1 MRIFIF
7 ENGLNKVPTEYS
19 QYLVYPYCA
28 EYSHDTALG
37 AASVTLRNMERADT
51 FAPGTVVMIGDGD
64 WRDNTLDQWVIVD
77 TNRAT
82 NHASGKHSHTLYL
95 CDITKQLEREIVG
108 SKTFT
113 RSLIKSAE
121 FNELDVSVGY
131 IDTSEDYAGKNT
143 TANVFHVYTGA
154 GSVSPTFSPIIF
166 PQFDAIFDTVPDL
179 SNTDIDYIKTLEKS
193 IYINGKKYQS
203 WTFNNYTG
211 ESTTVDMNGNA
222 TIEKITCAEWFL
234 LGGSRYHIS
243 AKEGGVVELRYVLD
257 AVQNK
262 RTASLFLYLIGSST
276 NDHLPTSLSDAC
288 SILCKIARDGE
299 TVEIRPVGGV
309 AVKAMAQEIVD
320 IDLAGKTL
328 REALDTVAGVGGCFC
343 RYRLEYAQYKGGFDH
358 VVLVYPISSITVAD
372 LTSLG
377 SPISHKM
384 ADSIEGSCASM
395 DSTVSNLVC
404 ESDSGT
410 VAEPTSNAW
419 KSLRAEEVRVTEDS
433 CRIEVSNPIYSIE
446 KLQVLYGSY
455 TANITKYL
463 YEQTAYDMLSSYAP
477 VYPKSKAYALK
488 YKRGDR
494 YIDGLSF
501 EVEDAVSNI
510 LKSPSIVNICNAEFG
525 TSFSDLGISG
535 SGTLQYPNLRFRV
548 TYTPQIST
556 RVKQTKPDTADNTTI
571 NSIFYNQSESYV
583 DAKRYGR
590 NIAGAAERGGQPGK
604 TLIYKSKV
612 GASIPAPGTLHPKD
626 PAYTISKVI
635 VERGKDVQTVQLD
648 LARYFNRLNPFIGID
663 SGPRLFEISE
673 HEYADRDV
681 MIEDYCIIGAP
692 APNGAHGMITDQ
704 GLNGF
709 ANSIT
714 MAEADGLSDPEI
726 ALATGISNGEQ
737 LNTCILPVAS
747 FGLGRSLVFTF
758 GYKDNYSAGDCVSV
772 MSAAGAKYSLKEA
785 VPYADVFGEFDTA
798 DLKLYGRKGTEGIDP
813 DSFPA
818 YNEGDI
824 GRGNV
829 IFDSEQLQSGVQVYK
844 DSRERIKYT
853 YQIHFVT
860 NAGWILSPGMAED
873 FRMISRR
880 SLTQNQKVRLY
891 RLSYELSRVD
901 TTIDLSKA
909 TVERYTIYSGA
920 VGYIPLTV
928 HSNDGN
934 IRIDPVVFGTY
945 ADRNHFRG
953 DGKAWAVAYEDGKL
967 LFGNNEAI
975 DSGTQLPDIT
985 FSFRHRVE

>member
-108 SKTFT
+108 NKTFT
-113 RSLIKSAE
+113 RQLLRGDLNAFKLVECDSFVTDSKTDFPTMNDYRLPYTIMPFTTDTITFKSYNYVFPAPQINSAVDEGTMLFLTILVNGKLNQRWAYTADHGRTRGTGRYTDESGQRSDSEIDLIDWLAAIGNME
-121 FNELDVSVGY
+121 FAT
-131 IDTSEDYAGKNT
+131 I
-143 TANVFHVYTGA
+143 TANGAVEINWGYYYGTYQNTRTITSYTYKDSNA
-154 GSVSPTFSPIIF
+154 GGIPAEI
-166 PQFDAIFDTVPDL
+166 
-179 SNTDIDYIKTLEKS
+179 TL
-193 IYINGKKYQS
+193 
-203 WTFNNYTG
+203 
-211 ESTTVDMNGNA
+211 
-222 TIEKITCAEWFL
+222 
-234 LGGSRYHIS
+234 R
-243 AKEGGVVELRYVLD
+243 
-257 AVQNK
+257 
-262 RTASLFLYLIGSST
+262 
-276 NDHLPTSLSDAC
+276 DAC

-358 VVLVYPISSITVAD
+358 VVLVYPISSSTVAD
-372 LTSLG
+372 LTTLG
-377 SPISHKM
+377 SPISQKM

-433 CRIEVSNPIYSIE
+433 CRIEVSSPIYSIE
-446 KLQVLYGSY
+446 KLEVLYGSY
-455 TANITKYL
+455 TANIAKYL

-477 VYPKSKAYALK
+477 VYPKSKSYALK

-501 EVEDAVSNI
+501 EVEDALSNI

-612 GASIPAPGTLHPKD
+612 GASIPVPGTLHPKD

-663 SGPRLFEISE
+663 SAPRLFEISE

-692 APNGAHGMITDQ
+692 APNGAHGMITDR

-714 MAEADGLSDPEI
+714 MAAADGLFNPEI
-726 ALATGISNGEQ
+726 ALATGISNDEQ

-758 GYKDNYSAGDCVSV
+758 GYKDNYSAGDGVSV

-785 VPYADVFGEFDTA
+785 VPYADVFGEFETA
-798 DLKLYGRKGTEGIDP
+798 DLKLYGRQGTEGIDP

-824 GRGNV
+824 DRGNV

-873 FRMISRR
+873 FRMITRR
-880 SLTQNQKVRLY
+880 SSILNQKVRLY

-901 TTIDLSKA
+901 TTIDLSRA
-909 TVERYTIYSGA
+909 TAESYTISSGTVE
-920 VGYIPLTV
+920 YIPLTV
-928 HSNDGN
+928 YSNDGN
-934 IRIDPVVFGTY
+934 IRINPVVFGTY
-945 ADRNHFRG
+945 ADYNHFHG
-953 DGKAWAVAYEDGKL
+953 GGKAWAVAYEDGKL